1 MRTVAPPD
9 QARIARLLAR
19 EGDRFAREDPRSV
32 ALCGRAREPL
42 LAGMLLSWPTFRP
55 RAGSST
61 YGYGRFQFPNS

>member
-9 QARIARLLAR
+9 QVRIARLLAR

-32 ALCGRAREPL
+32 ALSGRARESL
-42 LAGMLLSWPTFRP
+42 LAGVLLSCPAFRL

-61 YGYGRFQFPNS
+61 YGYGRF